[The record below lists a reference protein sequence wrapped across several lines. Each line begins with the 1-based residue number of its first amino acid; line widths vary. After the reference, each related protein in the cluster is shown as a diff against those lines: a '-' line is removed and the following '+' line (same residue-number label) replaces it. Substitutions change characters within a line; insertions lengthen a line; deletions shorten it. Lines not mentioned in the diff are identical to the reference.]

1 MTACLDENVAL
12 MLIDGRLRKSSRGA
26 VERHL
31 MRCDGC
37 RELVAELLRVD
48 DAIYINS
55 TPSATSS
62 SFASGRPSDFSASAR
77 QPSRPS

>member
-1 MTACLDENVAL
+1 MCLDENVVL
-12 MLIDGRLRKSSRGA
+12 MLIEGGLRKWTRRA

-31 MRCDGC
+31 TTCDGC

-48 DAIYINS
+48 GYINS

-62 SFASGRPSDFSASAR
+62 SFASGRPSAFSASSR
-77 QPSRPS
+77 QPSRLS